1 MICQV
6 FALLTPFLRFG
17 CAMSWETLHLSKTV
31 NHFLMINWFLVTFRV
46 LNGGKWWI
54 WNWDKRNAFLIFT
67 LWWLFRFHNF
77 SNSLEDASLQENFL
91 TLESAEKI
99 YNSNLFSSFTICVL
113 EFSLFRLNIICI
125 RKHKRGRGR
134 GLVCQWK
141 PIEVERIF
149 AIFFFVCV
157 FVDLCKWRSKKIL
170 RICILHWQQQHQNC
184 LHQEI
189 LITRERRKKWQN
201 FIAGRVK

>member
-113 EFSLFRLNIICI
+113 EFSFFRLNIICI

-149 AIFFFVCV
+149 AIFFFCVCV
-157 FVDLCKWRSKKIL
+157 CRSMQMKEQENFENLHFTLATAAPKLSSSRNSHNPREAKKMTKFY
-170 RICILHWQQQHQNC
+170 C
-184 LHQEI
+184 
-189 LITRERRKKWQN
+189 
-201 FIAGRVK
+201 GSS